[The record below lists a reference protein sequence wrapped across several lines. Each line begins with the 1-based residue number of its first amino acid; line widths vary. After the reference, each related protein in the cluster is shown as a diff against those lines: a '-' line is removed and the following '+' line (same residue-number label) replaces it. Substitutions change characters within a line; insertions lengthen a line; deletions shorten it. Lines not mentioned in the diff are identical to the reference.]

1 MRHTHNP
8 LYLTAFS
15 IGKKHLPAV
24 LSFQGNVL
32 NLRTHN
38 GNREAHVPACQEV
51 WFHLRESIV
60 QQNSMIPPVIR
71 IIESHGNEEGAV
83 PLCGGK
89 SSRPAS
95 TVPPVRRMAAT
106 SVSST

>member
-1 MRHTHNP
+1 MRHIHNP

-38 GNREAHVPACQEV
+38 RNREAHVSACQQV

-83 PLCGGK
+83 PLCGG
-89 SSRPAS
+89 
-95 TVPPVRRMAAT
+95 
-106 SVSST
+106 